1 MGGETDVTNNFE
13 PRLDIL
19 PPAQRRLW
27 DELGATPPGFVLYG
41 GTAIALRLGHRHSE
55 DFDFF
60 SLEPFGPTTLKRA
73 IPYLRDSEVI
83 ETGTNTLTCI
93 VDRAGPVKIS
103 FFGGW
108 DLKRVGEPEL
118 ARQIWVA
125 SPLDLLALK
134 LGVLPER
141 EASKDYFDIDALL
154 GAGLSLREGM
164 AAAYAVYGS
173 QFNPYLSL
181 KALTCYKGGDLDR
194 VDSASRERLTAAAK
208 TVDPQNLTALPAKK
222 GPR

>member
-1 MGGETDVTNNFE
+1 MGSFE

-27 DELGATPPGFVLYG
+27 NELGATPEHFVLYG

-60 SLEPFGPTTLKRA
+60 SDEAFSPRKLKA
-73 IPYLRDSEVI
+73 EVTYLRDAETI
-83 ETGTNTLTCI
+83 EAGTNTLTC
-93 VDRAGPVKIS
+93 VAERGGPVKVS

-108 DLKRVGEPEL
+108 NLNRVGEPE
-118 ARQIWVA
+118 RVGPIWIA

-141 EASKDYFDIDALL
+141 EAAKDYWDMDALL
-154 GAGLSLREGM
+154 GAGLDLTQGF
-164 AAAYAVYGS
+164 AAAQAVYGP
-173 QFNPYLSL
+173 QFNPYISL
-181 KALTCYKGGDLDR
+181 KALTCFVGGDLHRLDAATR
-194 VDSASRERLTAAAK
+194 QRLTTAAESINPR
-208 TVDPQNLTALPAKK
+208 TLPALPAKR

>member
-1 MGGETDVTNNFE
+1 MNSFE

-27 DELGATPPGFVLYG
+27 DELGATPEHFVLYG

-60 SLEPFGPTTLKRA
+60 SGAAFSPRKLKA
-73 IPYLRDSEVI
+73 EVAYLRGAETI
-83 ETGTNTLTCI
+83 EAGTNTLTCI
-93 VDRAGPVKIS
+93 VERGGPVKVS

-108 DLKRVGEPEL
+108 DLNRVGEPEQ
-118 ARQIWVA
+118 ARPVWIA

-141 EASKDYFDIDALL
+141 EASKDYLDVDALL
-154 GAGLSLREGM
+154 GAGLGLSHGF
-164 AAAYAVYGS
+164 AAAQAVYGP
-173 QFNPYLSL
+173 QFNPYISL
-181 KALTCYKGGDLDR
+181 KALTCYEGGDLHRLDAAIR
-194 VDSASRERLTAAAK
+194 QRLTAAAK
-208 TVDPQNLTALPAKK
+208 SVDARTVRALPAKQ

>member
-1 MGGETDVTNNFE
+1 MNSFE

-27 DELGATPPGFVLYG
+27 DELGATPEHFVLYG

-60 SLEPFGPTTLKRA
+60 SGAAFSPSKLKA
-73 IPYLRDSEVI
+73 KVAYLRGAETI
-83 ETGTNTLTCI
+83 EAGTNTLTCI
-93 VDRAGPVKIS
+93 VERGGPVKVS

-108 DLKRVGEPEL
+108 DLNRVGEPEQ
-118 ARQIWVA
+118 ARPVWIA

-141 EASKDYFDIDALL
+141 EASKDYLDVDALL
-154 GAGLSLREGM
+154 GAGLGLRQGF
-164 AAAYAVYGS
+164 AAALAVYGP
-173 QFNPYLSL
+173 QFNPYISL
-181 KALTCYKGGDLDR
+181 KALTCFEGGDLHRLDAPIR
-194 VDSASRERLTAAAK
+194 QRLTAAAK
-208 TVDPQNLTALPAKK
+208 SVDPQTVRALPAKQ